1 MLYKNKC
8 LHRSFFKTFP
18 LLTDGNKRNGKQV
31 RFRLFCS
38 ICFETVLE
46 RKSCRAYR
54 WPIGTRSIIFCC
66 QRKKETEAGESLKI
80 WRGLSVMHKYKVFW
94 RNGVC
99 FLFDQMLPLYPLD
112 PPALREIR
120 FRSQQ
125 RLQSKLNQKSI
136 SQHNVYNFDFFLQTY
151 YKSSA
156 KSAGLYK

>member
-1 MLYKNKC
+1 MENKFVSVFFAPSASKLYWNENRVGHTHGQ
-8 LHRSFFKTFP
+8 LAQGLSFFVA
-18 LLTDGNKRNGKQV
+18 N
-31 RFRLFCS
+31 
-38 ICFETVLE
+38 E
-46 RKSCRAYR
+46 
-54 WPIGTRSIIFCC
+54 
-66 QRKKETEAGESLKI
+66 KKETEAGESLKI
-80 WRGLSVMHKYKVFW
+80 WRGQSVIHKYKVFW
-94 RNGVC
+94 WNGVC

-136 SQHNVYNFDFFLQTY
+136 SQHNVYNFDFFLQAY